1 MYIWCQQFQLGYNLE
16 IIFDAIPR
24 IAMSILTHVF
34 WWLLL
39 LLFTR
44 QVMFDSATPWTC
56 STPDFPVFHYF
67 MEFAQT
73 HVHWVSDTIQPY
85 HPLSSPSSPAFSLSQ
100 HQSGGQSI
108 GTSALASVLPRN
120 SQDWFPSGLPGL
132 ISLLSKWLSRVFSST
147 TVLKHQFFG
156 AQPSLRLNSHPS
168 MTTGKTIALTIWTFV
183 SNVMSLL
190 FNKLSRFFIQN

>member
-1 MYIWCQQFQLGYNLE
+1 MYWVLNSVLLIQNRVCCLVTELCLTLCNPMNCSSLG
-16 IIFDAIPR
+16 
-24 IAMSILTHVF
+24 
-34 WWLLL
+34 
-39 LLFTR
+39 
-44 QVMFDSATPWTC
+44 
-56 STPDFPVFHYF
+56 FPVLHCLL
-67 MEFAQT
+67 ELAQT

-183 SNVMSLL
+183 SKVVCLL
-190 FNKLSRFFIQN
+190 FNMLSKFVIVFLPRSVF

>member
-1 MYIWCQQFQLGYNLE
+1 MLFNHWV
-16 IIFDAIPR
+16 
-24 IAMSILTHVF
+24 MS
-34 WWLLL
+34 
-39 LLFTR
+39 
-44 QVMFDSATPWTC
+44 DSMDY
-56 STPDFPVFHYF
+56 STPGFPVLHLPP
-67 MEFAQT
+67 EFTQT

-85 HPLSSPSSPAFSLSQ
+85 HPLSSPSPPAFSLSQ

-132 ISLLSKWLSRVFSST
+132 ISLLSEWLSRVFSST
-147 TVLKHQFFG
+147 TVLKHQFFC
-156 AQPSLRLNSHPS
+156 AQPSLWLNSHPS